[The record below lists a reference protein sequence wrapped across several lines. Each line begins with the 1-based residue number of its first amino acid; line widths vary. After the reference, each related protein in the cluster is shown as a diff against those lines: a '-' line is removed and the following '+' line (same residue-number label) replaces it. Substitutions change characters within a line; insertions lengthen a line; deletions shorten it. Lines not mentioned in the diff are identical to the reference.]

1 MRLFVAVNFDDAV
14 KSRLLETQGRIKAQS
29 LKGNFSRPEN
39 LHLTLVFIGETP
51 ESQVQQIVSILENAL
66 LPAPFTLE
74 FSHTGCFTHSKKELW
89 WIGADKN
96 DPGLRHLS
104 GLRDRITS
112 GLAEAGVKFDGRP
125 FNAHITLGREIK
137 HAAPI
142 RLPDERV
149 TVKISRVSLMNS
161 ACLAARDRPYSKGI
175 GLGLH
180 SSPRHESKHE
190 RGLVN
195 NGSHLVYTELFG
207 IDL

>member
-89 WIGADKN
+89 WIGADRAC
-96 DPGLRHLS
+96 PGLRALEELRRRVTA
-104 GLRDRITS
+104 GLVQ
-112 GLAEAGVKFDGRP
+112 AGVDFDDRP

-142 RLPDERV
+142 QVSAGRI
-149 TVKISRVSLMNS
+149 TVPVNRISLMQS
-161 ACLAARDRPYSKGI
+161 AHI
-175 GLGLH
+175 
-180 SSPRHESKHE
+180 
-190 RGLVN
+190 RGA
-195 NGSHLVYTELFG
+195 LVYTEIAG
-207 IDL
+207 QDLRQG